1 MNNET
6 LLKKLIK
13 IRDGNITLLDEV
25 ISDLKLDI
33 KSNSIYKATKKTKI
47 NAIKKVLDKQKDIR
61 PVLGGYHINNRDMI
75 EFTDSYRAY
84 ELNKIELPFKKVV
97 DKKDDNFDSDT
108 MIIGS
113 YPNLDFC
120 FKKINDIESN
130 DYTKIDIDIN
140 DILGAFKTKESKD
153 DLYIIDSG
161 KDKIHLNISYLKETI
176 DILGNNIICYGRK
189 GYEPVYFYNEYN
201 ETGLVL
207 PIRTY

>member
-13 IRDGNITLLDEV
+13 IREGNYTLLDEV

-33 KSNSIYKATKKTKI
+33 KSNSIYKTTKKTKI
-47 NAIKKVLDKQKDIR
+47 NAIKKVLDRQKDIR
-61 PVLGGYHINNRDMI
+61 PVLGGYHINKRDMI

-84 ELNKIELPFKKVV
+84 ELNKMELPFKKVV
-97 DKKDDNFDSDT
+97 DKKDDNFDNDT
-108 MIIGS
+108 MIVGS

-120 FKKINDIESN
+120 LKKQSDIEAN

-140 DILGAFKTKESKD
+140 DIIGAFKTKEDKNE
-153 DLYIIDSG
+153 LYTLNIG
-161 KDKIHLNISYLKETI
+161 EEKIHLSISYLKETI
-176 DILGNNIICYGRK
+176 DILGNNITCYGRK
-189 GYEPVYFYNEYN
+189 RNEPVYFYNEYN

-207 PIRTY
+207 PIKTY